1 MAQNF
6 FSFSLH
12 ERTQDAF
19 VAWLCSCYNEPT
31 SSALHKVAERFIRR
45 LLGVNVNFQAVEVET
60 QMYDIDILLTL
71 KDVNNT
77 GNDYYVVI
85 EDKTNSRIHN
95 NQLVKYIDKL
105 ITAKG
110 VSQNRIFAV
119 YYKTGHIAK
128 TPDCITLEDND
139 KCEYKFD
146 PNVKSERQEVESIT
160 NTYRNLAGMKIS
172 DLANIHKFF
181 CSNPLISRCGCFSRC
196 GGFIL
201 NEYAEYI
208 DAKYNQYNSGVIDA
222 QTGRTDRQ
230 WERIFDKAIERNE
243 SKNLTFKLAFTG
255 SYWEIYVTKKLTG
268 TGVQTCTDPILNV
281 RSTIFEGVRF
291 TNIEKKNPKI
301 HFFVFNGLTTEP
313 ALKKNEK
320 SATYIIP
327 TEDKKFYH
335 GKLTSS
341 NYLKSNISVKDIDA
355 LLDAICEEYERVCN
369 NGFNDPFSLA
379 EHACSVS

>member
-1 MAQNF
+1 M
-6 FSFSLH
+6 
-12 ERTQDAF
+12 
-19 VAWLCSCYNEPT
+19 YN
-31 SSALHKVAERFIRR
+31 
-45 LLGVNVNFQAVEVET
+45 
-60 QMYDIDILLTL
+60 IDILLTL

-139 KCEYKFD
+139 KCVYKFD

-243 SKNLTFKLAFTG
+243 SKYPDMLFKLAFTG
-255 SYWEIYVTKKLTG
+255 SYWEIYVTKKPAVS
-268 TGVQTCTDPILNV
+268 GVQTCTDPILNV
-281 RSTIFEGVRF
+281 RSTIFEGE
-291 TNIEKKNPKI
+291 TPKPKI
-301 HFFVFNGLTTEP
+301 YFFVYGRLTTNP
-313 ALKKNEK
+313 PLKMHAK

-327 TEDKKFYH
+327 TENEKFYN

-341 NYLKSNISVKDIDA
+341 NYQQPMISTKHIDD

-369 NGFNDPFSLA
+369 NGFKVAFSLCNRPSLSTPKSG
-379 EHACSVS
+379 EERDISSSM

>member
-1 MAQNF
+1 
-6 FSFSLH
+6 
-12 ERTQDAF
+12 
-19 VAWLCSCYNEPT
+19 
-31 SSALHKVAERFIRR
+31 
-45 LLGVNVNFQAVEVET
+45 
-60 QMYDIDILLTL
+60 MYDIDILLTL

-255 SYWEIYVTKKLTG
+255 SYWEIYVTKTPAG
-268 TGVQTCTDPILNV
+268 SGVRTCTDPILNV
-281 RSTIFEGVRF
+281 RSTIFEG
-291 TNIEKKNPKI
+291 NPPKI
-301 HFFVFNGLTTEP
+301 HFLVFSGLTTSP
-313 ALKKNEK
+313 ALKMHAK
-320 SATYIIP
+320 SAAYDIP
-327 TEDKKFYH
+327 TYNPTFYH
-335 GKLTSS
+335 GKLISS
-341 NYLKSNISVKDIDA
+341 NYLKSHISRNDIDA

-369 NGFNDPFSLA
+369 NGFKVPFSL
-379 EHACSVS
+379 